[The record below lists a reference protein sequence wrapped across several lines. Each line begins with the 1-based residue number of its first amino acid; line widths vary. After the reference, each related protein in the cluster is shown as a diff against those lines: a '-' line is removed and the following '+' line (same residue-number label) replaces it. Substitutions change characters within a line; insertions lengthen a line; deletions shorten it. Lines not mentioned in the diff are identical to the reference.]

1 MAVEET
7 SGARPVAADQPP
19 TPQAAPEAAPAA
31 QSKIE
36 VLPAVRPATE
46 LITQIRSQIQLK
58 DRAGMTQFGERAHKR
73 VTEFS
78 DRILSQT
85 RNKDIGETGRLLSD
99 IIMKAKG
106 LDPAAIQNKGLIA
119 RIFGNVKAEVS
130 KFKSRFE
137 SVAAQIDAI
146 AIELDKRKDV
156 LRRDIAMMDSLH
168 EETRQAII
176 DLEAYIEAGKTFAAE
191 FRTHELPRLEAAA
204 ATAQEESEKLI
215 RAQEYQ
221 DAVQALDRLEK
232 RVFYLQQARQIG
244 IQQLPQIRVVQSG
257 DETLIENLQASTQLT
272 IPVWKQKMVLLLGL
286 QRQQEA
292 LALQKSVTDATNQM
306 MRQAS
311 GMMKEQSIAIEEQS
325 QRGIVDMATLADTNR
340 ELIDTIESVLR
351 IQQEGR
357 LKRAEAEQQM
367 AVMTEDLRR
376 SLANTGLES

>member
-1 MAVEET
+1 M
-7 SGARPVAADQPP
+7 AADE
-19 TPQAAPEAAPAA
+19 TPKAKPAMTADPAAPLAGVKAET
-31 QSKIE
+31 
-36 VLPAVRPATE
+36 LPAIKPATE
-46 LITQIRSQIQLK
+46 LITQIRSQIQLR

-85 RNKDIGETGRLLSD
+85 RNKDIGETGKLLSD

-106 LDPAAIQNKGLIA
+106 LDPAAVQNKGLFG
-119 RIFGNVKAEVS
+119 RIFGNVKAEIT

-137 SVAAQIDAI
+137 TVAAQIDAI

-156 LRRDIAMMDSLH
+156 LRRDIAMMDNLH
-168 EETRQAII
+168 EETKQAII
-176 DLEAYIEAGKTFAAE
+176 DLEAYIEAGKVFAAD
-191 FRTHELPRLEAAA
+191 FKAHELPRLQAAA
-204 ATAQEESEKLI
+204 QTASEESDKLI

-244 IQQLPQIRVVQSG
+244 IQQLPQIRVVQAG

-311 GMMKEQSIAIEEQS
+311 EMMKEQSIAIEEQS
-325 QRGIVDMATLADTNR
+325 QRGIVDMETLADTNR
-340 ELIDTIESVLR
+340 ELIDTIESVLK
-351 IQQEGR
+351 IQEEGR
-357 LKRAEAEQQM
+357 MKRAEAEKQM
-367 AVMTEDLRR
+367 AQMTEDLRR
-376 SLANTGLES
+376 TLSNTGFDA

>member
-19 TPQAAPEAAPAA
+19 TPQAAPEAAPEAA
-31 QSKIE
+31 PAVQSKIE

-232 RVFYLQQARQIG
+232 RVFYLQQARQI
-244 IQQLPQIRVVQSG
+244 RVVQSG